1 MCRCHRLF
9 RSRRIEWP
17 WAVASSCVQQPTSRV
32 ISAVCAIRRWSSWR
46 STVASTSTA
55 RTRSQ
60 SRIGFQQG
68 NSLSPTRIMRP
79 IVSSSSSTIAVGL
92 DRSVDPCD
100 DLYEQLPTVAST
112 LVVPARS
119 LGTGPTLRKARSQ

>member
-55 RTRSQ
+55 RMRSQ
-60 SRIGFQQG
+60 SRVDLEQS
-68 NSLSPTRIMRP
+68 NSLSPTGGFFALRAHTTECTALR
-79 IVSSSSSTIAVGL
+79 
-92 DRSVDPCD
+92 R
-100 DLYEQLPTVAST
+100 
-112 LVVPARS
+112 
-119 LGTGPTLRKARSQ
+119 TGPQRRPVRRPVRAAAYRGIHLGGLCAQPQNWEDVQQ